1 MRKRPWLTH
10 TWRAVAVVGPAGA
23 VLVVGWATNLWV
35 ERTREERTLVE
46 QTGAVIEALDAAHAD
61 LLNAEVGERGYVLT
75 GDSAFL
81 EPYARSAAAIAGDLA
96 TLRTIIRD
104 PVRRRHVDVLDSLM
118 TGKSAEL
125 AGAVQASPG
134 WRARGGAIR
143 RRLRSAEAHDGGD
156 PTCRRLNAWG
166 GAQPRAAP
174 RRDRG
179 AARACDGG
187 GADRRHRCVRGD
199 RVGVERYAHE
209 IRGIG
214 SIGRTRVGRASGRA
228 RDAAA

>member
-104 PVRRRHVDVLDSLM
+104 PVRRRHVNVLDSLM

-125 AGAVQASPG
+125 AGAVRLRRDGGLEAARSVVASDQQK
-134 WRARGGAIR
+134 RTMEEIR
-143 RRLRSAEAHDGGD
+143 RVVASMLGEEHSLA
-156 PTCRRLNAWG
+156 L
-166 GAQPRAAP
+166 AP

-187 GADRRHRCVRGD
+187 GADRRHRCIRGD

-214 SIGRTRVGRASGRA
+214 SIGRTRVGRASGGA